1 MRNIDDLKQAKRE
14 VKDVPQLLLRTD
26 GGTQYRD
33 GIDDETMREYLH
45 AIKDGAIFPPIETVF
60 DGQHHWVVDG
70 FHRLAAYSRCGCPSI
85 TVSCIQ
91 GSLEEARLLALGAN
105 AQHGLRRD
113 SKTKRRIVQQ
123 ALQHPAFKGESN
135 YVIAK
140 FCGVSFPFVAA
151 VRNPEIK
158 ERQDKNRDRS
168 NAKRVTEQ
176 TQDGAEL
183 NPFTSTPELPKE
195 INPQVGDAPSREEI
209 EAAEQAFKADQDMMY
224 KLLDSDE
231 PLKLAHEEIK
241 RLNLRVAQQETRLHG
256 LMNERNEAVKLVKS
270 KEREVERLRR
280 DLRNLKP
287 NRSDIAL
294 SAESDA
300 RKELVESLR
309 FSASE

>member
-1 MRNIDDLKQAKRE
+1 MRNIEDIKQAKRE
-14 VKDVPQLLLRTD
+14 VKDVPHLLLRTD

-33 GIDDETMREYLH
+33 GIDDETMREYLD
-45 AIKDGAIFPPIETVF
+45 AIKDGAVFPPIETVF

-70 FHRLAAYSRCGCPSI
+70 FHRLAAYSRRGCPFI

-158 ERQDKNRDRS
+158 ERQKKNRDRS
-168 NAKRVTEQ
+168 NANRVIEQ
-176 TQDGAEL
+176 TQGDAEL
-183 NPFTSTPELPKE
+183 KLFTSSSELPKE
-195 INPQVGDAPSREEI
+195 INPQGGEAPSKEEI
-209 EAAEQAFKADQDMMY
+209 EAAEEAFKADQDMMY
-224 KLLDSDE
+224 KLLESDE
-231 PLKLAHEEIK
+231 PLRVAVDENK
-241 RLNLRVAQQETRLHG
+241 RLSLRVAQLEARLRG
-256 LMNERNEAVKLVKS
+256 LMNERNECVRMVKS
-270 KEREVERLRR
+270 KEREVERLRG

-287 NRSDIAL
+287 TRSDIAL
-294 SAESDA
+294 SVESDA

-309 FSASE
+309 ASVSD